1 MLNNTFFTFL
11 IFLFGW
17 SSPIHKPV
25 ELQQV
30 TIPFYTE
37 SISIKYASEII
48 IPTIKKLEEEDI
60 VRFYKQLERTP
71 YLSVLTAFRTSQ
83 RQYALSDWLLYE
95 LVKKTIKDIYKKKP
109 RSYQVLA
116 TWFFMS
122 KLNYDTR
129 LAFLGNSAYLY
140 VKTKDNIYETPMIED
155 KGNRFL
161 GLTELQYKR
170 TNRSKGIYL
179 LNFLAAPRGKSFSLA
194 FTLPTLRPAIQKKD
208 FVFQWREKKYKV
220 SVEVDKTLVAIMKHY
235 PIIDESGYIV
245 APFSKYLE
253 RSLLSQLRKIIAGK
267 PLKQQVE
274 ILTSFTRSAF
284 NYKEDE
290 SYFGRSKPMIR
301 EEVFHYPY
309 SDCEDRTAVLYGLI
323 DELLNLPMLVI
334 AFSDH
339 LTLAVAFKEPIGA
352 PIKHKGRSYYICDPT
367 GPNNSSNIGY
377 APKGYERQSFE
388 ILLAN

>member
-1 MLNNTFFTFL
+1 MIKNSFFTFL

-17 SSPIHKPV
+17 SSPIHNPDV
-25 ELQQV
+25 LQQV

-37 SISIKYASEII
+37 TIAIKYAPEII
-48 IPTIKKLEEEDI
+48 IPTIKKLEEEEI
-60 VRFYKQLERTP
+60 VSFYKQLERSP
-71 YLSVLTAFRTSQ
+71 YLSVLTAFRTSK

-95 LVKKTIKDIYKKKP
+95 LVKKTMGDIYKKKN
-109 RSYQVLA
+109 RTYQVLA

-129 LAFLGNSAYLY
+129 LAFLGSNAYLY

-155 KGNRFL
+155 EGNRFL

-170 TNRSKGIYL
+170 TNRSRAIYL

-194 FTLPTLRPAIQKKD
+194 FTLPALRPAIQKKD
-208 FVFQWREKKYKV
+208 FVFQWRANKYKI

-235 PIIDESGYIV
+235 PIIDESGYIT
-245 APFSKYLE
+245 APFSKHLQ
-253 RSLLSQLRKIIAGK
+253 RSLLSQLKKIIYGK

-290 SYFGRSKPMIR
+290 HYFGRSKPMIR

-309 SDCEDRTAVLYGLI
+309 SDCEDRSAVLYGLVK
-323 DELLNLPMLVI
+323 ELLDLPMLVI

-339 LTLAVAFKEPIGA
+339 LTIAVAFKERIGA
-352 PIKHKGRSYYICDPT
+352 PIKHKGKSYYICDPT
-367 GPNNSSNIGY
+367 GPNNSSDIGY